1 VTSASTRLLG
11 TSSQF
16 SSLCEVR
23 KEVTVMGED
32 EQQDTGTVRRTC
44 SRCGSEYDDY
54 QQDSLLGGSS
64 LCPHC
69 DNQQYIAEYGY

>member
-1 VTSASTRLLG
+1 
-11 TSSQF
+11 
-16 SSLCEVR
+16 
-23 KEVTVMGED
+23 MGED